1 MFAYPIAV
9 VVFIATWLLPVRI
22 ARSVKVVFGAG
33 VVILAGLYI
42 GSQTAESHSLTEP
55 DGGIPVA
62 LIASVWVGGGL
73 FYLAGVA
80 VEDRTPLAK
89 VLELVG
95 LGLILL
101 VFALPSSL
109 VLFLPV
115 IAVFAVPAIRQV
127 FASSESERTIS
138 GHRG

>member
-1 MFAYPIAV
+1 M
-9 VVFIATWLLPVRI
+9 L
-22 ARSVKVVFGAG
+22 
-33 VVILAGLYI
+33 ILAGLYI
-42 GSQTAESHSLTEP
+42 GSQTAEFHSLTEP

-62 LIASVWVGGGL
+62 LIASVWVAGGL

-80 VEDRTPLAK
+80 VEEWTPLAK

-95 LGLILL
+95 LGLIFL

-115 IAVFAVPAIRQV
+115 IAVFAEPAIRQV
-127 FASSESERTIS
+127 LARSESERTIL

>member
-22 ARSVKVVFGAG
+22 SRSAKVVFGAG
-33 VVILAGLYI
+33 VFILASIYI
-42 GSQTAESHSLTEP
+42 GSQTRESHSLTEP
-55 DGGIPVA
+55 NSGIPVA
-62 LIASVWVGGGL
+62 LVASVWAAGGL
-73 FYLAGVA
+73 LYIAGVA
-80 VEDRTPLAK
+80 VEDRTRLAK

-95 LGLILL
+95 LGFIFL
-101 VFALPSSL
+101 VFALPSSF

-127 FASSESERTIS
+127 VSFEGSQTVS
-138 GHRG
+138 GHNG